1 MPKSRKTVS
10 VRVDAEDY
18 KYLKLRALS
27 NCRTIAGAIASVVKQ
42 CEKSDPIS
50 FEIRKIIHK
59 NSSEQYCVRVNVQEY
74 DYFCESAS
82 LAGALG
88 LLDAYRNE
96 HGYTDYRRFK
106 LEKEIEV
113 FDLRFEVDTG
123 NGIMGLA

>member
-18 KYLKLRALS
+18 KYLKLLALS

-42 CEKSDPIS
+42 CEKYDPII
-50 FEIRKIIHK
+50 FDIWKIVHK
-59 NSSEQYCVRVNVQEY
+59 NSSEQYCIRVNVQ

-82 LAGALG
+82 LAGALW
-88 LLDAYRNE
+88 LLDDYRNE
-96 HGYTDYRRFK
+96 HGYIDYRRFK
-106 LEKEIEV
+106 LEKEIEI

-123 NGIMGLA
+123 NSIMGLV